1 MSEII
6 SDEVKK
12 VWPKSAPSISNIN
25 KYVEKY
31 KNEVIVIKY
40 GGNVLIDREVFN
52 NFIVDIGILHKLGL
66 SIIVVHGGGPR
77 IKRELD
83 KSNISSKFIKG
94 LRVTD
99 KKIINIVENVLIDF
113 NKDIVNSLKLQ
124 GSNATSIH
132 TKEKNIISVKPED
145 EELGFV
151 GIPEKINM
159 YILNEL
165 IKKKEIPVIAPLGI
179 GKDNQSYNINGDT
192 AAGAIAKS
200 LKSRRLLLMTNV
212 EGVYDNNKKL
222 ISELCVNEEF
232 VSGTY
237 KGNPDLAQFDL
248 KLGYTAADFIQ
259 MLALININVV
269 GIEPKKDILFEQSGT
284 LDSVISSIAS
294 YYGYFWFIDPK
305 TMTIKFVN
313 TVALILKD
321 EKSLGPDLVA
331 HNLKRLQNF
340 AWWTYEYGLIKNN
353 GEADKFRRINNDIKY
368 EIYGSGIIS
377 SYDEVMNVIKC
388 SKGESERSK
397 FLPYNIEE
405 IAMTC
410 FDYSEIQD
418 RYYVI
423 DSMDHLYESFKRDQ
437 DIFWFEG

>member
-1 MSEII
+1 MFEII

-40 GGNVLIDREVFN
+40 GGNVLIEREVFN

-99 KKIINIVENVLIDF
+99 KKIIKIVENVLIDF
-113 NKDIVNSLKLQ
+113 NKDIVNSLRLQ

-151 GIPEKINM
+151 GIPEKINTD
-159 YILNEL
+159 ILNGS
-165 IKKKEIPVIAPLGI
+165 IIKKEIPVIAPLGI

-212 EGVYDNNKKL
+212 EGVLDNEKKL
-222 ISELCVNEEF
+222 ISE
-232 VSGTY
+232 
-237 KGNPDLAQFDL
+237 
-248 KLGYTAADFIQ
+248 
-259 MLALININVV
+259 
-269 GIEPKKDILFEQSGT
+269 
-284 LDSVISSIAS
+284 ISS
-294 YYGYFWFIDPK
+294 K
-305 TMTIKFVN
+305 KVM
-313 TVALILKD
+313 
-321 EKSLGPDLVA
+321 E
-331 HNLKRLQNF
+331 
-340 AWWTYEYGLIKNN
+340 LIKNETISGGMIPKINTCLDAVVN
-353 GEADKFRRINNDIKY
+353 GVRGVVIMDGRKPHSILN
-368 EIYGSGIIS
+368 EIFSDAGAGTLI
-377 SYDEVMNVIKC
+377 
-388 SKGESERSK
+388 R
-397 FLPYNIEE
+397 
-405 IAMTC
+405 
-410 FDYSEIQD
+410 
-418 RYYVI
+418 
-423 DSMDHLYESFKRDQ
+423 
-437 DIFWFEG
+437 